1 MSFIELSLEQFASFL
16 LHELLVQALLRHLH
30 LLVQLL
36 QPVKFEK
43 ITDLNKIWTSYS
55 RFLDKKYIEI
65 VKKTLNYIGTKS
77 SKDQLQ
83 ATI

>member
-55 RFLDKKYIEI
+55 RFLDKKYTEI
-65 VKKTLNYIGTKS
+65 VKKILNYIGTKS
-77 SKDQLQ
+77 SKDQPQ
-83 ATI
+83 AKI